1 VECAVPRNSL
11 LLLAP
16 LPAAFLVA
24 PAAAAQ
30 GACTGTPSP
39 IRLFVNVDNVRSSQ
53 GLIAVTLYTDDRR
66 KFLARRG
73 SLYVG
78 RVPARQGRTLV
89 CIHLPKPGTY
99 ALAVYHDADSDRS
112 FERTGLGL
120 PDEGFGFSNNPPT
133 FFGLPNFSRVRL
145 NVPKTGLSTEVK
157 LHYR

>member
-1 VECAVPRNSL
+1 MLRNLAWRLLPLGLAASAV
-11 LLLAP
+11 
-16 LPAAFLVA
+16 
-24 PAAAAQ
+24 PAAAA
-30 GACTGTPSP
+30 ACTGTPSP

-66 KFLARRG
+66 KFLAKRG

-78 RVPARQGRTLV
+78 RVPARQGRTRV
-89 CIHLPKPGTY
+89 CIHVPAPGTY

-112 FERTGLGL
+112 FDRTGLGL

-133 FFGLPNFSRVRL
+133 FLGLPNFTRVRL
-145 NVPKTGLSTEVK
+145 NVPKTDLSTTIR